1 MNDVMTIVNAAIAFA
16 TDNAGLLILGGL
28 AVTVALLAWAVRRAI
43 RSGRPDKRLALASL
57 VIGFAWS
64 AEAMWEVATQKLDLA
79 PAFAV
84 FAFVIFE
91 SQLAVAMMRAE
102 RNQRLHQHPG
112 KHGQAAWMIATVMG
126 CIAAAAG
133 DSLVEVLLRLA
144 VPLLV
149 TH

>member
-1 MNDVMTIVNAAIAFA
+1 MPGTAATHRA
-16 TDNAGLLILGGL
+16 LG
-28 AVTVALLAWAVRRAI
+28 AQDRRDPC
-43 RSGRPDKRLALASL
+43 GTL
-57 VIGFAWS
+57 
-64 AEAMWEVATQKLDLA
+64 ATQKLDLA

-102 RNQRLHQHPG
+102 RSQRLHQHPG
-112 KHGQAAWMIATVMG
+112 KHGQAAWMIAVVMG
-126 CIAAAAG
+126 CITAAAG
-133 DSLVEVLLRLA
+133 DTFVEVLLRLA